1 MAATTCHAPAVVA
14 GDSFLSP
21 LLTRSWEKHTL
32 CGEERPSELTRFL
45 PMRPAAECACVC
57 GVELAG
63 TSRDLCG
70 PATVTPSGCLLSP
83 AGLSPASPPGVP
95 ESLTALPDTL
105 AQLAC
110 PQVWPQAGERA
121 VPSAVPTV
129 CPGGQLGWPA
139 ARSSSLLLKHSAG
152 HGLSDRW
159 LRW

>member
-63 TSRDLCG
+63 TGLDLCG

-83 AGLSPASPPGVP
+83 AGLSPASPLVFL
-95 ESLTALPDTL
+95 SLLRPFLIHWHNSPAHRCGHKQVRGLCPLLSRLCVLGASWGGLLPD
-105 AQLAC
+105 
-110 PQVWPQAGERA
+110 P
-121 VPSAVPTV
+121 
-129 CPGGQLGWPA
+129 PA
-139 ARSSSLLLKHSAG
+139 SS
-152 HGLSDRW
+152 
-159 LRW
+159 